1 MTLCCISHSISQQLE
16 ADLAV
21 HTDKVKS
28 LAVKAEQ
35 LIEDGHFDTGSISKQ
50 SQKLERQ

>member
-1 MTLCCISHSISQQLE
+1 VQQLE

-35 LIEDGHFDTGSISKQ
+35 LIQDGHFDATTISKR
-50 SQKLERQ
+50 SQKLEKQ